1 MKDILVTIYGV
12 QNGDKDDAIKLVM
25 PGTYSS
31 ENGITYI
38 SYKETEETGM
48 LGTTTIIAVDGRK
61 VSLIRNG
68 TSNSVLILER
78 GKRHDCDYQTPY
90 GSMPI
95 GVTASEVKADI
106 GEDKGTIRA
115 KYLIVIGNEPSGEN
129 VFEITYK
136 AV

>member
-1 MKDILVTIYGV
+1 MKDILVTICGV
-12 QNGDKDDAIKLVM
+12 QNGDKEDAIKLVM
-25 PGTYSS
+25 PGTYRC

-38 SYKETEETGM
+38 SYKETEATGM
-48 LGTTTIIAVDGRK
+48 LGTTTTIAVEGRR
-61 VSLIRNG
+61 VSLIRKG

-95 GVTASEVKADI
+95 GVTASEVKADVS
-106 GEDKGTIRA
+106 EDKGTIKA
-115 KYLIVIGNEPSGEN
+115 KYLISIGNEPSGEN
-129 VFEITYK
+129 VFEITYR